1 VPPVPPDGRRAWRR
15 LSTPGIAGAVLL
27 LLVTAVAVGTRWRQ
41 PDPAAR
47 LPPLPDLG
55 RQTPAVVAH
64 LQDAYDAARQDPAS
78 IAAVGRLCR
87 AYHADMFFDQAWR
100 CYGVAVD
107 LDPQEWRWQYY
118 RALID
123 AERGGGDALAES
135 LRQIVARTPGF
146 GPAWLRLGDAEFKA
160 GRYAAAREAWAR
172 ASELDEPPR
181 DGGSPANIVEI
192 PLADYASLGLSRLA
206 LMEGDV
212 ERAREGLER
221 LAASAPAFGSAFRLL
236 ADAYQSLGRAADA
249 ARAVYRANRLP
260 PFTPYADPMVDVLAR
275 ESRNST
281 LLLRLASESALSIN
295 AAWSE
300 HLTRRAAE
308 FDPGNPEVV
317 VKLGRI
323 LRTVGRNE
331 EALEWFQR
339 YHEMVPDDVRGLAH
353 IGSCLSA
360 LGRYQEAE
368 SYLRRALSGFDD
380 AMTHFNLGL
389 LLVVTGRLDEG
400 IREYERALERD
411 PAHADARLN
420 LAAALARQGQLDR
433 SSHELAR
440 LLVDDPENGVAHAN
454 LGFVLLQQGEL
465 AQARRELEEA
475 LRLEPG
481 LVPAAEALESL
492 PHP

>member
-1 VPPVPPDGRRAWRR
+1 M
-15 LSTPGIAGAVLL
+15 AGAVLL
-27 LLVTAVAVGTRWRQ
+27 LLATVVAVGRWRQ

-55 RQTPAVVAH
+55 RQTPAVVGH
-64 LQDAYDAARQDPAS
+64 LRDAYDAARQEPTS

-107 LDPQEWRWQYY
+107 LDPQDWRWLYY

-123 AERGGGDALAES
+123 LERGGGDALAES
-135 LRQIVARTPGF
+135 LRQVVAQAPGF

-160 GRYAAAREAWAR
+160 GRYAAAREAWVR

-192 PLADYASLGLSRLA
+192 PLTDYAALGLSRLA
-206 LMEGDV
+206 LMEGDA
-212 ERAREGLER
+212 ERARERLER
-221 LAASAPAFGSAFRLL
+221 LTAGSPGFGSAFRLL
-236 ADAYQSLGRAADA
+236 AEAYETLGRAADA

-260 PFTPYADPMVDVLAR
+260 PFTPYADPMLDVLAR

-300 HLTRRAAE
+300 YLTRRAAE

-339 YHEMVPDDVRGLAH
+339 YHQMVPGDVRGLAH

-368 SYLRRALSGFDD
+368 SYLRRALSGLDD
-380 AMTHFNLGL
+380 AMTRFNLGL
-389 LLVVTGRLDEG
+389 LLVMTGRLDEG
-400 IREYERALERD
+400 VREYERALERD
-411 PAHADARLN
+411 PAHGDARLN
-420 LAAALARQGQLDR
+420 LATALARQGRLDR
-433 SSHELAR
+433 SSRELAR
-440 LLVDDPENGVAHAN
+440 LAADDPDNAAAHAN
-454 LGFVLLQQGEL
+454 LGFVLLQQGQL

-481 LVPAAEALESL
+481 LTPVAQALESL
-492 PHP
+492 RRP